1 MNNITFDIETGQVE
15 AVEASNGAT
24 AKLLLGT
31 LEVPASY
38 IAGFK
43 RGMGADLAVKEDSR
57 EASEEV
63 VFKGAILVSDDV
75 WELSPEGGWAEAAG
89 KFTAKAGAR
98 AKETAAAAERSRCR
112 CKAQGRGR
120 NGCRRCCRERGR
132 RGRWA
137 PGERDQRCIW
147 GI

>member
-1 MNNITFDIETGQVE
+1 MTADETAVGFVNNITFDIETGQVE

-57 EASEEV
+57 EAGEEV
-63 VFKGAILVSDDV
+63 VFKGARFWSPTMCGSSLPKVVGPRPRANSRRRL
-75 WELSPEGGWAEAAG
+75 EL
-89 KFTAKAGAR
+89 AR
-98 AKETAAAAERSRCR
+98 KRRLPRRKKPLSLQSLKSR
-112 CKAQGRGR
+112 
-120 NGCRRCCRERGR
+120 
-132 RGRWA
+132 
-137 PGERDQRCIW
+137 PQRLPRVLP
-147 GI
+147 